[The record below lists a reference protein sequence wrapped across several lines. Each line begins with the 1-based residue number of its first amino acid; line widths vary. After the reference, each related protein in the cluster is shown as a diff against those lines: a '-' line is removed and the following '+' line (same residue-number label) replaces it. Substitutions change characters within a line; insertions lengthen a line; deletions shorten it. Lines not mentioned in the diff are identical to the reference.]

1 MERETV
7 CAIGAPL
14 AAVLI
19 SKLVFDFL
27 QWLVDLKTKSFIAQS
42 KIISMI

>member
-19 SKLVFDFL
+19 SKLVFDVL
-27 QWLVDLKTKSFIAQS
+27 QWLVDLKTIFFIAHS
-42 KIISMI
+42 KIISII